1 MYFLQMLRLLHD
13 TIGLPNI
20 IGKHRT
26 RIDDVVAVRWRC
38 LRIPRGTRRGL
49 GAPWSL
55 AFLGAHPPAGR
66 VFVFLNTK
74 EVPNAARNG
83 DHTLGWVMPMFAH
96 CCAIHI

>member
-1 MYFLQMLRLLHD
+1 MYFLQTLRLLHD

-38 LRIPRGTRRGL
+38 LRIPRSTRCGLGTRR
-49 GAPWSL
+49 PL
-55 AFLGAHPPAGR
+55 AYSVAHARVGR

-83 DHTLGWVMPMFAH
+83 DHTLGWVMPIFAH